1 MAEQGGETKVTPIKP
16 AQAAS
21 ANRVDVPGWQ
31 VKTTHLARIGHRFT
45 PAQVAHQ
52 SMDQGEREVA
62 QALPRALVW
71 CIRKPGRDLQDKV
84 ELWLAWQ
91 KVRSEI
97 DAGTMGPEFERPELN
112 AVSQQIRSAEEEAV
126 EEVKASYRQVRIE

>member
-1 MAEQGGETKVTPIKP
+1 M
-16 AQAAS
+16 
-21 ANRVDVPGWQ
+21 
-31 VKTTHLARIGHRFT
+31 
-45 PAQVAHQ
+45 
-52 SMDQGEREVA
+52 
-62 QALPRALVW
+62 
-71 CIRKPGRDLQDKV
+71 

-97 DAGTMGPEFERPELN
+97 DAGTMGPGFERPELN